1 MHILLIEFKRDHQF
15 AMLDDAIR
23 DELSRA
29 NRGVDNLSLE
39 QKLVISKFLIGKRE
53 LSDSADFIKEWTS
66 EICEGVITRDA
77 IIARLQTET
86 TNELADKLGTT
97 YSATYHTI
105 MGKLK
110 RFEKHEGLKKLFK
123 EYYRRVDNVEDW
135 RARRK
140 ALPKEDW
147 DIIDEKDTILEPIK
161 EDDLLDF
168 PYQTNINA
176 TKYMYAQFKD
186 RDYDAEAR
194 ENPSLSDSFMRQK
207 KIQEDQGK
215 QIEETDR
222 LLADFKRWLNEEG
235 RALFE

>member
-1 MHILLIEFKRDHQF
+1 MHILLIELKRDHQF
-15 AMLDDAIR
+15 AMLDDAMWDEIR
-23 DELSRA
+23 DKHKGA
-29 NRGVDNLSLE
+29 NGLSLE
-39 QKLVISKFLIGKRE
+39 QRLIITKFLIGKRE
-53 LSDSADFIKEWTS
+53 IEDSADFIKDWTS

-77 IIARLQTET
+77 VIARLQTET
-86 TNELADKLGTT
+86 TKELGEKLGIAYKTSYYT
-97 YSATYHTI
+97 V

-110 RFEKHEGLKKLFK
+110 KYEQREGLKKLFK

-161 EDDLLDF
+161 EDDLFNF

-222 LLADFKRWLNEEG
+222 LLADFKRWLSEED
-235 RALFE
+235 RRLFE